1 LEKKFPIGGQ
11 AVIEGVMMRGRSQI
25 AIAVQTPEAGVVVQ
39 KQALATWGDRWSVF
53 KLPLLRGLAA
63 MVESMVLGL
72 QSLVYSA
79 NMAGEEEEKLSS
91 AEMGLTIT
99 VSLVAGILIFIAAP
113 AVITRFLKPMI
124 PYNIILNVIEFA
136 IRITFFVGYILAIS
150 RMKEVQRLFEYHG
163 AEHKTVHTYEAGL
176 PLTVQNALEQSTLHP
191 RCGTSFLLIVFIV
204 SMFFFAFLGWSNI
217 LFRVLSRIALM
228 PLIAG
233 VSYEIIRVAGRN
245 KSRLLSALV
254 YPGLLLQ
261 KLTTREPD
269 EEQLAVAIAALQG
282 VLEKE
287 A

>member
-1 LEKKFPIGGQ
+1 MEKKFPIGGQ